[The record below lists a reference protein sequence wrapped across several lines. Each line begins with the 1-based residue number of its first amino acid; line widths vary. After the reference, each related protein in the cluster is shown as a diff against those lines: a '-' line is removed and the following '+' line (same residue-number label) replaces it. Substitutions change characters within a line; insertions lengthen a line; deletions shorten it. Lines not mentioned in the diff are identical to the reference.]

1 MSKTSVG
8 ILSFIAGAGVGIAG
22 TYFYMRNWADKQ
34 IDEAIQDY
42 KKEYKGIRHIYAGR
56 GENVPVSEKDASESG
71 ESRKSLT
78 EVHSSIQDGPVEI
91 ERVPYHKI
99 SEAYDK
105 DGFLEGVHL
114 EDPEEFGE
122 DDVKTAED
130 VFAEGEHPED
140 GDEEDIIFIDNDA
153 FVDDD
158 DYAKE
163 ELVWY
168 TRDDVLVD
176 SVGDIIEDRF
186 KLVGEL
192 LENIPSPSDDDLG
205 VGALIFVRN
214 RELEVDYEI
223 EIVDAEHEEMV

>member
-1 MSKTSVG
+1 MYFSSLMRVFCSFQLVINQG
-8 ILSFIAGAGVGIAG
+8 VVLSLRFDV
-22 TYFYMRNWADKQ
+22 
-34 IDEAIQDY
+34 
-42 KKEYKGIRHIYAGR
+42 
-56 GENVPVSEKDASESG
+56 VVSRVEK
-71 ESRKSLT
+71 
-78 EVHSSIQDGPVEI
+78 
-91 ERVPYHKI
+91 VPYHKI
-99 SEAYDK
+99 SEAYDR
-105 DGFLEGVHL
+105 DGFLEGYEVPKDLL
-114 EDPEEFGE
+114 EETSESDL
-122 DDVKTAED
+122 DVKTAED

-223 EIVDAEHEEMV
+223 EIVDAEHEDMV